1 MGKYAINDSTLTD
14 IADSIRAKRGTS
26 EPILVSSLADEIDL
40 IPTPSGSLQITQNDT
55 YDVSQYASAVV
66 NVAGGIPYIDVQ
78 DFTMESNATSIV
90 FDYDTTKQMVAFLC
104 YCTDRTVSSNYT
116 QLNTGYVKHYK
127 DDNGAKIGGL
137 LDYQGNES
145 TNSANGNTTWDY
157 PAVGKATIT
166 TKSSSYYFRAG
177 YTYRVVIIY
186 SEV

>member
-1 MGKYAINDSTLTD
+1 MAKYAINDSTLTD

-40 IPTPSGSLQITQNDT
+40 IP
-55 YDVSQYASAVV
+55 A
-66 NVAGGIPYIDVQ
+66 GIPYIDVQ
-78 DFTMESNATSIV
+78 EFTMESNATSIV

-104 YCTDRTVSSNYT
+104 YCTDRTVSSTYT
-116 QLNTGYVKHYK
+116 QLNTGYIKHYK
-127 DDNGAKIGGL
+127 DNNGAKIGGL

-145 TNSANGNTTWDY
+145 TSSANGSTTWDD
-157 PAVGKATIT
+157 PTVGKATVT

-186 SEV
+186 AEE